1 MALRITIQQDANTAR
16 IKLEGR
22 IAGPWATELR
32 SAWEKWAPSLGQRKL
47 SLDLRNTTYADALG
61 IRVLREIYSQ
71 TEAELGTGTP
81 WTQYLADEIT
91 RKSAN
96 TNEEEQ

>member
-1 MALRITIQQDANTAR
+1 MALRITIQQDAETAR

-32 SAWEKWAPSLGQRKL
+32 NAWETWAPNLGQRKL

-71 TEAELGTGTP
+71 SAPELGTSSP
-81 WTQYLADEIT
+81 WTRYLAEEVM
-91 RKSAN
+91 RKSAK
-96 TNEEEQ
+96 NER